1 VSRRAVELN
10 PLLDV
15 ANALVY
21 STDGRNVD
29 TVIVGGRVVME
40 GRRVLTLDE
49 ERLYAQVREI
59 APRLVAR
66 AGLHPRP
73 RWPIL

>member
-1 VSRRAVELN
+1 M
-10 PLLDV
+10 

-21 STDGRNVD
+21 STDGRNVH
-29 TVIVGGRVVME
+29 TVIVGGRVVRE
-40 GRRVLTLDE
+40 DRRVLTLDE

-66 AGLHPRP
+66 AGLQPRP
-73 RWPIL
+73 RWPIM